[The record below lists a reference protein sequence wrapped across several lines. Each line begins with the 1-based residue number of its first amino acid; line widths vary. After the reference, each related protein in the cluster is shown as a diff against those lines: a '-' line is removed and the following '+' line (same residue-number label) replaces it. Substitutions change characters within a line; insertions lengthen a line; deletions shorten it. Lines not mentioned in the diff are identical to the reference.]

1 MIQLNAK
8 QWLNRARNIDRE
20 INELLKEKEEVRDR
34 VLKIT
39 QSYTGDAVQST
50 KDPHKFDRVVELEM
64 EIDRHIDELLSV
76 KTEILHGIAQLS
88 DGRYR
93 EILRLRYCNEEKDED
108 GEDDED
114 GKQKTGWTFERIAV
128 KMNYS
133 YKQICRL
140 HGRAL
145 LKMEEIING

>member
-1 MIQLNAK
+1 MTATPAGSAKEKYSEVKTTNAK
-8 QWLNRARNIDRE
+8 QWLMRARNIDRE
-20 INELLKEKEEVRDR
+20 INELLKEKEDVRDR

-64 EIDRHIDELLSV
+64 EIDRNIDELVAV
-76 KTEILHGIAQLS
+76 KTEINKGIAQLS

-93 EILRLRYCNEEKDED
+93 EILRLRYIS
-108 GEDDED
+108 
-114 GKQKTGWTFERIAV
+114 GKTFEQIAV
-128 KMNYS
+128 EMNYS
-133 YKQICRL
+133 WRHVCTL

-145 LKMEEIING
+145 LKMEEIVNAR

>member
-1 MIQLNAK
+1 MNAK
-8 QWLNRARNIDRE
+8 QWLMRARNIDRE
-20 INELLKEKEEVRDR
+20 INELLREKEDVRDR

-64 EIDRHIDELLSV
+64 EIDRHIDDLVAV
-76 KTEILHGIAQLS
+76 KTEILHGIAKLS

-93 EILRLRYCNEEKDED
+93 EILRLRYLS
-108 GEDDED
+108 
-114 GKQKTGWTFERIAV
+114 GKTFEQIAV
-128 KMNYS
+128 EMNYS
-133 YKQICRL
+133 WRHVCTL

-145 LKMEEIING
+145 LKMEEIVNAR

>member
-1 MIQLNAK
+1 M
-8 QWLNRARNIDRE
+8 RARNIDRE
-20 INELLKEKEEVRDR
+20 INELLKEKEDVRDR

-64 EIDRHIDELLSV
+64 EIDRNIDELVAV
-76 KTEILHGIAQLS
+76 KTEINKGIAQLS

-93 EILRLRYCNEEKDED
+93 EILRLRYIS
-108 GEDDED
+108 
-114 GKQKTGWTFERIAV
+114 GKTFEQIAV
-128 KMNYS
+128 EMNYS
-133 YKQICRL
+133 WRHVCTL

-145 LKMEEIING
+145 LKMEEIVNAR